1 MSAMPRIEFVMIEKA
16 SVGALT
22 SWRDYHLNLRYMRD
36 ILPVGS
42 GRGNSQTCRLLV
54 QK

>member
-1 MSAMPRIEFVMIEKA
+1 VKRIELVMIEKA

-22 SWRDYHLNLRYMRD
+22 LWRGLPFDPRYMQD
-36 ILPVGS
+36 ILPIDG

>member
-1 MSAMPRIEFVMIEKA
+1 MIEK
-16 SVGALT
+16 GLGWCIDALAGLPI
-22 SWRDYHLNLRYMRD
+22 DLRYMQD
-36 ILPVGS
+36 ILPVDG